1 MGKTR
6 RDVNADVCIVGA
18 GPHGLAASLLFE
30 RIDPSIRVV
39 VLDQSNEWL
48 KSWKDQ
54 FKRLE
59 IPTLRSPI
67 VHHPSPDSFA
77 LDDFVKR
84 EDFSLSGL
92 PYNPPTTEAFEAFCS
107 EVINASPIDDPVVA
121 IPRSIRYEDDCVII
135 DSHEKTIYA
144 RYLIIASNPQQT
156 IIPRWAKRTYH
167 QNSLIQHSSEIDL
180 ANTNDM
186 ADQRIAVIGG
196 GLTAAHLTRSALD
209 KGALVDLILRR
220 PLQIRNFDTDPGWLG
235 PKYLTNYYAE
245 SDAHK
250 RIKLAR
256 EARNGGSIPPWM
268 RDYLVDYESN
278 GNLIIRESK
287 EVASAKLTSCARY
300 ELTLC
305 NEKQVNVDQVW
316 LATGT
321 QSDLYAME
329 CLRPFLHGITF
340 VDGFPVTSNSL
351 RLGQNPIYV
360 MGRSATF
367 ALGPSAGNLWG
378 ATRAAKR
385 IAADI
390 TGVELIANGS

>member
-1 MGKTR
+1 
-6 RDVNADVCIVGA
+6 
-18 GPHGLAASLLFE
+18 
-30 RIDPSIRVV
+30 
-39 VLDQSNEWL
+39 
-48 KSWKDQ
+48 
-54 FKRLE
+54 
-59 IPTLRSPI
+59 
-67 VHHPSPDSFA
+67 
-77 LDDFVKR
+77 
-84 EDFSLSGL
+84 
-92 PYNPPTTEAFEAFCS
+92 
-107 EVINASPIDDPVVA
+107 
-121 IPRSIRYEDDCVII
+121 
-135 DSHEKTIYA
+135 
-144 RYLIIASNPQQT
+144 
-156 IIPRWAKRTYH
+156 
-167 QNSLIQHSSEIDL
+167 
-180 ANTNDM
+180 
-186 ADQRIAVIGG
+186 
-196 GLTAAHLTRSALD
+196 
-209 KGALVDLILRR
+209 
-220 PLQIRNFDTDPGWLG
+220 
-235 PKYLTNYYAE
+235 
-245 SDAHK
+245 
-250 RIKLAR
+250 
-256 EARNGGSIPPWM
+256 M

-278 GNLIIRESK
+278 GNLRIRESK

-329 CLRPFLHGITF
+329 CLRPFLHGVTF